1 MTPFQQKVLNIL
13 LTVPKGKVITY
24 GRIAGRLGNK
34 TLSRAVGNAL
44 HNNPDGEKYPCYKV
58 VDARGKLS
66 HSYAFGG
73 KEEQKR
79 RLEADGV
86 IVNNYQVDLSEF
98 GYLF

>member
-24 GRIAGRLGNK
+24 GWIAERIGDK

-44 HNNPDGEKYPCYKV
+44 HNNPDGNAYPCYKV
-58 VDARGKLS
+58 VDARGRLS
-66 HSYAFGG
+66 SRYAFGG
-73 KEEQKR
+73 REEQKR